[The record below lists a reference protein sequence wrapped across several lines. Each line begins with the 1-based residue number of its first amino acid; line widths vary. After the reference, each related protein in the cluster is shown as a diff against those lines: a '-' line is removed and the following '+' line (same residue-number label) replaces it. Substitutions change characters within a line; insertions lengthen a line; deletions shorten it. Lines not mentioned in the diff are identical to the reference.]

1 MKDIIN
7 KKVKFREEFRPFA
20 PSCIEQK
27 AKKYFEISDSSPFM
41 TAACF
46 VKEKYQK
53 LLPSITHLDKTARLQ
68 TVNKIQ
74 NNKYYK
80 LLLEIE
86 KITGFPIVLN
96 TSFNIKGQPIVET
109 PLDAISTYYSTGMDC
124 LFIENFFLEKI

>member
-1 MKDIIN
+1 MLKKIPKIITIN
-7 KKVKFREEFRPFA
+7 P
-20 PSCIEQK
+20 
-27 AKKYFEISDSSPFM
+27 
-41 TAACF
+41 
-46 VKEKYQK
+46 
-53 LLPSITHLDKTARLQ
+53 HLDKTARLQ

-124 LFIENFFLEKI
+124 LFIENFFLEKSNLSLYNLETILLRMIYIFQTTILLLVAHRPNLFLASILNC